1 MEASGS
7 QFSQVYLTSQIMQ
20 RKAVSKAEAERR
32 AGQRERENMFDT
44 KLNFCFLGKIYTLHC
59 IILLAAEQTL
69 LW

>member
-44 KLNFCFLGKIYTLHC
+44 KLNFCLLHC

-69 LW
+69 LR

>member
-1 MEASGS
+1 
-7 QFSQVYLTSQIMQ
+7 MQ

-44 KLNFCFLGKIYTLHC
+44 KLNFCLLGKIYKLHC

>member
-32 AGQRERENMFDT
+32 VGQRERENMFDT
-44 KLNFCFLGKIYTLHC
+44 KLNFCLLGKIYKLHC